1 MKTTLSYDISEFLS
15 QAEKANG
22 NIAKAIDKTSYMI
35 REDARRNLLSSP
47 YKMDKVATGIVYT
60 NLKKDFNQWIFT
72 KKVHAFGDKDSN
84 YSPLTRIFVGSKEQE
99 RFYYKKDKI
108 HRTGFVKKRPAID
121 YSVNKNIGL
130 LEKNIKDIL

>member
-15 QAEKANG
+15 QAEKANE
-22 NIAKAIDKTSYMI
+22 NIAKAVDKTSYMI
-35 REDARRNLLSSP
+35 REDARRNLISSP
-47 YKMDKVATGIVYT
+47 YKMDKVSTGIVYT
-60 NLKKDFNQWIFT
+60 NLKKGFNRWNFT

-99 RFYYKKDKI
+99 RFYYKKDKV
-108 HRTGFVKKRPAID
+108 HRTGFVKKRSAID

>member
-1 MKTTLSYDISEFLS
+1 MKTTLSYDISEFLG
-15 QAEKANG
+15 QAELANK
-22 NIAKAIDKTSYMI
+22 NIAEAVEKTSNMI
-35 REDARRNLLSSP
+35 RDDARRNLISSP
-47 YKMDKVATGIVYT
+47 YKMDKISTGIVYT
-60 NLKKDFNQWIFT
+60 NLKKDFNRWIFT
-72 KKVHAFGDKDSN
+72 KKVHAFGYKDNN

-99 RFYYKKDKI
+99 RFYYKKDKV

>member
-15 QAEKANG
+15 QAEKANE
-22 NIAKAIDKTSYMI
+22 NIAKAVDKTSYMI
-35 REDARRNLLSSP
+35 REDARRNLISSP
-47 YKMDKVATGIVYT
+47 YKMDKVSTGIVYT
-60 NLKKDFNQWIFT
+60 NLKKDFNRWNFT
-72 KKVHAFGDKDSN
+72 KKVHAFGD
-84 YSPLTRIFVGSKEQE
+84 SPLTRIFVGSKEQE
-99 RFYYKKDKI
+99 RFYYKKDKV

>member
-22 NIAKAIDKTSYMI
+22 NIAKAVDKTSYMI

-47 YKMDKVATGIVYT
+47 YKMDNVATGIVYT
-60 NLKKDFNQWIFT
+60 KLKKDFNKWVFT
-72 KKVHAFGDKDSN
+72 KKVHAFG
-84 YSPLTRIFVGSKEQE
+84 SPLTRIFVGSKEQE

-108 HRTGFVKKRPAID
+108 HRTGFVKKHPAID
-121 YSVNKNIGL
+121 YSVNKNVGL

>member
-15 QAEKANG
+15 QAEKANE
-22 NIAKAIDKTSYMI
+22 NIAKAVDKTSYMI

-60 NLKKDFNQWIFT
+60 NLKKDFNKWVFT

-108 HRTGFVKKRPAID
+108 HRTGYVKKRSAID